1 MTARTKSAE
10 TCAYCGNPSSGMTR
24 DHVVPKAL
32 WVGQRPQGMVTV
44 PACPLCHAD
53 LDSDAEYF
61 RNALILLAE
70 SEHHPMV
77 KVVEE
82 GPFARAIKRKSD
94 SIRPFLVNQRPSLKQ
109 STSGLI
115 TEIGFTV
122 PFDFAKFAGFIRKI
136 VRGLF
141 FHMHK
146 SRLSERYSVGV
157 WSDSSFWDDA
167 NFQSIL
173 EKMPPYV
180 TYGDSVFQCRY
191 TRDISDLNRTAWLLL
206 FYRSVGVFAWTTPS

>member
-1 MTARTKSAE
+1 
-10 TCAYCGNPSSGMTR
+10 MTR

-32 WVGQRPQGMVTV
+32 WIERQRPPSMVTV
-44 PACPLCHAD
+44 PACVPCHKY

-77 KVVEE
+77 KVIEE
-82 GPFARAIKRKSD
+82 GPFAGAIKRNSD
-94 SIRPFLVNQRPSLKQ
+94 SIRPFLVNQRPSLKR
-109 STSGLI
+109 SVSGLI
-115 TEIGFTV
+115 TEIGFTA
-122 PFDFAKFAGFIRKI
+122 PFDFAKFEGFIKKI

-141 FHMHK
+141 FHAYK
-146 SRLSERYSVGV
+146 SCFPAGYSISV
-157 WSDSSFWDDA
+157 WPNRSFWDDPS
-167 NFQSIL
+167 FQSIL

-180 TYGDSVFQCRY
+180 SYGDSVFQCRY

-206 FYRSVGVFAWTTPS
+206 FYRSVGVFAWTAPS